1 MAAALWI
8 TVLAIPRSTIH
19 WMVRVLQWL
28 VISLLLVA
36 ATPFPGLPV
45 RPPFTP
51 PAGFQMVLSAPAV
64 QLYKK
69 DYSNGTPDYVQVLN
83 LSQGAAVHV
92 LHGPIQKPGSGEGV
106 YGGDNPRF
114 ARRSLEQYWQE
125 LSGSHSN
132 AFCVTNGQFFYMSED
147 PPPLPFPLKANGEV
161 LSDGYGIKEFP
172 DQKLLLEIWDDHV
185 NIRKLTREA
194 LYTSTAPDII
204 GGLTEEANKRAK
216 RAVART
222 FVGVDDRDRNGSAE
236 VLLVFN
242 TSTALQKDAAEV
254 LRDFG
259 ADQVMMLDGGG
270 STQLICQGQDI
281 ILSDRPVPQALGV
294 VAGKAPTP
302 VATSTALPP
311 APSRTPTRKAT
322 PVPQP
327 TASPVPVLTLIG
339 TPTPLYSQVD
349 GLFGYNIL
357 WIPALILPIA
367 ALLLI
372 VILRDRR

>member
-1 MAAALWI
+1 MIREL
-8 TVLAIPRSTIH
+8 R
-19 WMVRVLQWL
+19 WL
-28 VISLLLVA
+28 TISLFLVA
-36 ATPFPGLPV
+36 ATPFPGQPV
-45 RPPFTP
+45 TPQFTP
-51 PAGFQMVLSAPAV
+51 PTDFQMVLSAPAV
-64 QLYKK
+64 QLFKK
-69 DYSNGTPDYVQVLN
+69 DYSNGTPDYVQVVD
-83 LSQGAAVHV
+83 LSQGAAVRV
-92 LHGPIQKPGSGEGV
+92 LHGAVQKPGIGEGV

-114 ARRSLEQYWQE
+114 ARRSLAQYWQE
-125 LSGSHSN
+125 LSGTNSN

-147 PPPLPFPLKANGEV
+147 PPPLPFPLKVNGVV

-172 DQKLLLEIWDDHV
+172 DQKLLLEVWDDHV

-216 RAVART
+216 KAVART

-236 VLLVFN
+236 ILLVFN

-270 STQLICQGQDI
+270 STQLLCQGQDI

-294 VAGKAPTP
+294 VAGKSPTP
-302 VATSTALPP
+302 VATSKALSP
-311 APSRTPTRKAT
+311 APSRTPTLQAT
-322 PVPQP
+322 PVPQATDLP
-327 TASPVPVLTLIG
+327 APVLTPIG

-349 GLFGYNIL
+349 GFFGYNIL

-372 VILRDRR
+372 AILRDRR